1 MDKKSFLSHFDYAD
15 TLSLTNIYEKIILTE
30 KTGRI
35 NYTKDFYPPVIWNK
49 LLEIDSKFDL
59 KIFSFGFFK
68 EAERR
73 IIAFSDNEP
82 NEYPIELIKI
92 TPHSHF
98 DVQKHG
104 DFLGAIMALGIK
116 REKLGDFVLNKDS
129 CYVPI
134 EKSFSKYVQDNLISV
149 GKSPCTVERVHE
161 DTEVIPTSNF
171 LDMAILSTSLRL
183 DCMVSAICD
192 VSRNG
197 AVNLIN
203 RGKVLVNY
211 SEVTDKSSNVEN
223 ASIITVRGY
232 GKYKIVEATGFTA
245 KGRLKITIKKY
256 V

>member
-15 TLSLTNIYEKIILTE
+15 TLSLTNIYEKITLTE

-49 LLEIDSKFDL
+49 LIEMDSKFDL

-73 IIAFSDNEP
+73 IIAFSDSKP
-82 NEYPIELIKI
+82 IEYPIELIKI
-92 TPHSHF
+92 TSHSHF

-116 REKLGDFVLNKDS
+116 REKLGDFVLDKVS

-134 EKSFSKYVQDNLISV
+134 EKSFSKYIQDNLVSI
-149 GKSPCTVERVHE
+149 GKSPCTVERVDE
-161 DTEVIPTSNF
+161 NTEVMPASNF
-171 LDMAILSTSLRL
+171 LDMVILSTSLRL
-183 DCMVSAICD
+183 DCIVSAICD
-192 VSRNG
+192 ISRNE

-211 SEVTDKSSNVEN
+211 SEITDKSSNVEN
-223 ASIITVRGY
+223 DSILTIRGY
-232 GKYKIVEATGFTA
+232 GKYKIIESNGFTA

-256 V
+256 I